1 MQTLK
6 KYGLSALLFFGALA
20 VNAQTKD
27 DVVFTIDGEPVKV
40 EEFTYIYE
48 KNNANDSAL
57 YTVANLRE
65 YLELYKNFKL
75 KVREARD
82 AGIDTTE
89 KFKQEFANYR
99 NQLAQPYLTDR
110 EVTQSLIDEAYE
122 RMKWELRAS
131 HILITVPMD
140 ASPKDSMEA
149 WTKAMAVYEK
159 AAKGEDFEQLAREN
173 SKDPSVA
180 NNGGDLGYFTAFQMI
195 YPFESAAYSLNKIG
209 DISKPMRTQFGYHI
223 IKLTDKRPYRGEIK
237 IRHILVNSSESDPK
251 EKQQIAKN
259 KIDSLYNKL
268 VQGASFQELARQHS
282 DHIQSRGNGGELPA
296 FNSFATYPEEF
307 KEAAFSLKKD
317 GDFSKP
323 VRTMFGWHIV
333 QRVEWKGLAPKKEME
348 DMLKQQ
354 VARDSRSEKTRDA
367 AIARFKKEYAFKE
380 NKKSLKKMQKLIDS
394 NLVHGTW
401 KLAPGA
407 KASKTLFTVN
417 GKNYTQKD
425 FANWLE
431 KNQQPG
437 RYTDKKYALD
447 QYYKKYADEMVYA
460 YHDANLENKYPEFRN
475 VAQEYKEGIMLFE
488 ITDQL
493 VWGKAM
499 QDTLAQRHFY
509 DVNKE
514 KYRWKERAD
523 AVIFDVRDKA
533 TMNTLKKQ
541 LSSSKI
547 AVDTI
552 ANNMIKKDPLSLNYT
567 KSLVERGENAKI
579 DSLTWKPGVYEAGMK
594 DGRYVLVKINRIL
607 PPDYK
612 QFEEIKGI
620 VIADYQTYLEQEWL
634 KTLKKKY
641 NVIVNEDVVNAL
653 LKNKGKL
660 RN

>member
-1 MQTLK
+1 MDKLK
-6 KYGLSALLFFGALA
+6 KCCLA
-20 VNAQTKD
+20 AVLCIASLAANGQNKD

-40 EEFTYIYE
+40 DEFTYIYE
-48 KNNANDSAL
+48 KNNANDTAL
-57 YTVANLRE
+57 YTVPNLRE

-89 KFKQEFANYR
+89 KFKQEYANYR

-110 EVTQSLIDEAYE
+110 DVSQKLIDEAYE
-122 RMKWELRAS
+122 RLQWELRAS

-140 ASPKDSMEA
+140 AAPKDTFEA
-149 WTKAMAVYEK
+149 WSKAMGVYKMAVE
-159 AAKGEDFEQLAREN
+159 GEDFEQLARKN

-195 YPFESAAYSLNKIG
+195 YPFESAAFSLNKVG
-209 DISKPMRTQFGYHI
+209 DISRPMRTQFGYHI

-237 IRHILVNSSESDPK
+237 VRHILVNSAESDPK
-251 EKQQIAKN
+251 DKQDMAKN
-259 KIDSLYNKL
+259 KADSVYNKL
-268 VQGASFQELARQHS
+268 VQGASFQEMARQHS
-282 DHIQSRGNGGELPA
+282 DHVQSRANGGELPE

-307 KEAAFSLKKD
+307 KDAAFSLKKD
-317 GDFSKP
+317 GDITKP
-323 VRTMFGWHIV
+323 FRTMFGWHIL
-333 QRVEWKGLAPKKEME
+333 QRVEQKGLPAKKEQE

-354 VARDSRSEKTRDA
+354 VSRDSRSEKTKDA

-380 NKKSLKKMQKLIDS
+380 NKKSYKKTLKLIDS
-394 NLVHGTW
+394 NIVHGTW
-401 KLAPGA
+401 KLAPNA
-407 KASKTLFTVN
+407 KATRTLFTVG

-431 KNQQPG
+431 NNQQPE
-437 RYTDKKYALD
+437 RFNDQKYAVS
-447 QYYKKYADEMVYA
+447 QYYKEYVDETVYS
-460 YHDANLENKYPEFRN
+460 YQDAHLEEKYPEFRN

-499 QDTLAQRHFY
+499 MDTLAQRHFY
-509 DVNKE
+509 DLNKE

-523 AVIFDVRDKA
+523 VVIFDVRDKQTLA
-533 TMNTLKKQ
+533 TLKKQ
-541 LSSSKI
+541 LTTSKLP
-547 AVDTI
+547 VDTI
-552 ANNMIKKDPLSLNYT
+552 ANNLIKKDPLSLNFN

-579 DSLTWKPGVYEAGMK
+579 DSLTWKPGIYEAGMK
-594 DGRYVLVKINRIL
+594 DGRYVLVKVNKVM

-620 VIADYQTYLEQEWL
+620 VIADYQNYLEGEWL
-634 KTLKKKY
+634 KSLKKKY
-641 NVIVNEDVVNAL
+641 TVVVNEDVVNAL
-653 LKNKGKL
+653 IRNKG
-660 RN
+660 RNK